1 MTFTLPAVF
10 RLHRGPLFWPVFA
23 FGLCVFALSRWLP
36 GVNGS
41 AGTDEARF
49 LDQAY
54 VQVLRDQP
62 GTYGVLEGVPQT
74 FGARVLP
81 RVLLAG
87 VSTFTGDIERA
98 GLWLS
103 LAGLVAALAGMYWL
117 CLSVFP
123 FRAFAVAT
131 VAAFAGLG
139 AVQAGLSPDPS
150 IALGMA
156 LVVWGVASFFSSLEK
171 VMPERVFLSGFL
183 IGLAG
188 YVQIELSLIWVLL
201 ALYLISQTFY
211 NSPAKA
217 RGVPLTGMAFGGLLM
232 VLAVLWPMIDRNLFL
247 AQSPI
252 LPGYDAQLLLGAPAA
267 SRAAGDLDLINRFL
281 TGFRMLAADAG
292 ALGIFAGLLWPL
304 GIVLCTVLNRHKA
317 LPFFWVPFMVLW
329 VVVLTVMSP
338 VTGMTSFETCLRI
351 TTPLLIPFA
360 VLVLVYPLF
369 HWFQSHEAPPG
380 RLALGGAGLTAV
392 AFGMA
397 VLPRIAGGAA
407 AEPGERVRGMDVV
420 IRLFEENADLRND
433 PLLTDRPG
441 LFLGHGKQQV
451 HGMNGE
457 TDWSIMLAKTADGS
471 IQADALL
478 GYLRQH
484 NIRTIHLARHDDPL
498 LDRLAD
504 LPDFQGGELMTVAP
518 PHRVYRLHDFEPL

>member
-1 MTFTLPAVF
+1 MTVKLPSVF

-41 AGTDEARF
+41 AGGDEARF

-62 GTYGVLEGVPQT
+62 GTYGVLDGVPQT

-87 VSTFTGDIERA
+87 VSIFTGDIGRA

-117 CLSVFP
+117 CLSIFP

-156 LVVWGVASFFSSLEK
+156 LVVWGVVSFFSALEK
-171 VMPERVFLSGFL
+171 GMPDRVFLSAFL

-188 YVQIELSLIWVLL
+188 YIQMELSLIWLLL
-201 ALYLISQTFY
+201 ALYLLSLSLY
-211 NSPAKA
+211 NSPARA
-217 RGVPLTGMAFGGLLM
+217 RGMPLAGMAFGGLLM
-232 VLAVLWPMIDRNLFL
+232 VLAVLWPMINRNLLL

-267 SRAAGDLDLINRFL
+267 SHAAGDLALINRFL

-329 VVVLTVMSP
+329 VLVLTVMSP

-351 TTPLLIPFA
+351 TTPLLIPFS

-397 VLPRIAGGAA
+397 VLPRIVGGGAA
-407 AEPGERVRGMDVV
+407 LEDDGRMNAV
-420 IRLFEENADLRND
+420 IRLFAEDADLRND

-451 HGMNGE
+451 HGLNGE

-478 GYLRQH
+478 EYLRQH
-484 NIRTIHLARHDDPL
+484 NIRTLHLARHDDPL
-498 LDRLAD
+498 YDQLVD
-504 LPDFQGGELMTVAP
+504 LPDFQGGELMKVAP